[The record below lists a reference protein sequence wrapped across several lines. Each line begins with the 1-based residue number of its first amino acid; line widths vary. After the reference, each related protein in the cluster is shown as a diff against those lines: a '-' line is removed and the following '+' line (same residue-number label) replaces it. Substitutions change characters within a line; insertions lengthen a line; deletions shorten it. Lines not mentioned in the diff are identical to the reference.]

1 MACSYMQ
8 LLLKSKTS
16 VEWRSLS
23 RECVDCAVGAAWLRS
38 LRSCGQQL
46 ALDKTAVRVSEV
58 CMDQIARHIS
68 RRCFVGF

>member
-1 MACSYMQ
+1 MQ

-23 RECVDCAVGAAWLRS
+23 RECVDCAVGAVW
-38 LRSCGQQL
+38 LRSCGQL
-46 ALDKTAVRVSEV
+46 SLDKTVVRVSEV